1 MLSQI
6 LGFYKFFI
14 DDNGFDRKIAVFH
27 SLKKAQFR
35 SAAVFAEL
43 KFLVHAQTS
52 AQFGNFFIRRLSAF
66 RIRKLYQDQN
76 KILA

>member
-27 SLKKAQFR
+27 SLKKLSF
-35 SAAVFAEL
+35 VL
-43 KFLVHAQTS
+43 
-52 AQFGNFFIRRLSAF
+52 RLSLQNLNSWCMP
-66 RIRKLYQDQN
+66 KLLRSSAIFHPPPERFPHQET
-76 KILA
+76 LPGPE